1 MIRGNKIKKI
11 VFASIILFVII
22 GCVPKPDIPTK
33 EKTAGNTP
41 ITKESIDESVLNFD
55 SATNKEN
62 MVHIIREGD
71 GTVIEFWV
79 NPYKDE
85 VEINYEFSPQAFP
98 LSRFTPTTATEFPS
112 RPSGLGAQGMDDMQ
126 KFLDSYEEAQR
137 LFYAN
142 NYPGALKAIHNALR
156 IMPTAVQGFK
166 LKGSIL
172 YKMKDKQGA
181 LKAWQAALELDP
193 KAEDVRKSI
202 ASLKRSKK

>member
-1 MIRGNKIKKI
+1 MSVLLKSSVVALGTFFMVAGCAPKSAVNKNGMENGG
-11 VFASIILFVII
+11 V
-22 GCVPKPDIPTK
+22 KPELSK
-33 EKTAGNTP
+33 AVM
-41 ITKESIDESVLNFD
+41 DESALNFD
-55 SATNKEN
+55 AATDKEN

-79 NPYKDE
+79 NPYRDE
-85 VEINYEFSPQAFP
+85 VEIDYTFAPQAFP

-112 RPSGLGAQGMDDMQ
+112 RPSGVGAYGMDSMQ
-126 KFLDSYEEAQR
+126 EFLDSYEEAQR

-142 NYPGALKAIHNALR
+142 NYAGALKAVHNALR
-156 IMPTAVQGFK
+156 IIPTAVQGFK

-202 ASLKRSKK
+202 ESLKRSKK

>member
-1 MIRGNKIKKI
+1 MVRKNLAIL
-11 VFASIILFVII
+11 ASLGFLVI
-22 GCVPKPDIPTK
+22 GCGPKAQVAEPTDEETQK
-33 EKTAGNTP
+33 QLEA
-41 ITKESIDESVLNFD
+41 EAIDESALNFD
-55 SATNKEN
+55 AGTDKEN

-85 VEINYEFSPQAFP
+85 VEIDYTFSPQAYP
-98 LSRFTPTTATEFPS
+98 LSRFTPSTATEFPS
-112 RPSGLGAQGMDDMQ
+112 RPSGVGAYGIDNMQ
-126 KFLDSYEEAQR
+126 EFLNSYEEAQR
-137 LFYAN
+137 LFYSN
-142 NYPGALKAIHNALR
+142 NYPGALKAVHNALR

-181 LKAWQAALELDP
+181 LKAWEAASQLDP

-202 ASLKRSKK
+202 KSLKRSRK